1 MCVAMLP
8 ESPRRGDD
16 DDVDVVDLFRRAAA
30 TAAGREERI
39 ETLWLKYRSD
49 DSLDID

>member
-1 MCVAMLP
+1 MLP

-30 TAAGREERI
+30 TAAAGREERS
-39 ETLWLKYRSD
+39 ETLWLKYRND

>member
-30 TAAGREERI
+30 AAGREERS